1 MRVTGSYPRID
12 GAQYKGHMLKK
23 GETLCVQKYVR
34 TGPQELRRLKFGKLR
49 LTGEWWWSMWSW
61 GGFALGEQA

>member
-34 TGPQELRRLKFGKLR
+34 TGPHELRRLKFGKLQ
-49 LTGEWWWSMWSW
+49 LTGECQCFCDTH
-61 GGFALGEQA
+61 GL